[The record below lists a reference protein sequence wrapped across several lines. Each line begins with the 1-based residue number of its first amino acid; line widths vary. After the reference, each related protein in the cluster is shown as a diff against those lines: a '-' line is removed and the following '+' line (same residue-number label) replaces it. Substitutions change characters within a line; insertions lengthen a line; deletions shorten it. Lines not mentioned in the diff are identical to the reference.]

1 MTTLFKISEQHS
13 QALTIIEQMFDDEC
27 PENELDEALGLLDNI
42 EASFNDKAVNVAM
55 YIRNQEAE
63 AEAIDEATKAMTAR
77 SKALKAKA
85 GRMKQYLLDEMK
97 ATQTTQIRCP
107 FFAVSVRQNPYSVK
121 IALGTSLPDALLLPA
136 KPRGP
141 DKKAIK
147 SLLEDGVDVEGCS
160 LERGESLV
168 IK

>member
-1 MTTLFKISEQHS
+1 MTALFKISEQHL

-27 PENELDEALGLLDNI
+27 PESELDEALCLLDNI
-42 EASFNDKAVNVAM
+42 EASFNEKAINVAM

-85 GRMKQYLLDEMK
+85 GRMKQYLLNEMK
-97 ATQTTQIRCP
+97 ATKATQIRCP
-107 FFAVSVRQNPYSVK
+107 FFAVSVRKNPPSVNVS
-121 IALGTSLPDALLLPA
+121 LGAVLPDALLLPA
-136 KPRGP
+136 KPRDP

-147 SLLEDGVDVEGCS
+147 SLLEDGASVAGCT
-160 LERGESLV
+160 LEHGESLV